1 MKKLL
6 ALLLTGA
13 MTFSMAA
20 CGSNGEPA
28 SSADH
33 TGNTGSA
40 DATEES
46 QTVLLPE
53 KERTLPCG
61 PIR

>member
-46 QTVLLPE
+46 QTAPAGE
-53 KERTLPCG
+53 GTDITLWQ